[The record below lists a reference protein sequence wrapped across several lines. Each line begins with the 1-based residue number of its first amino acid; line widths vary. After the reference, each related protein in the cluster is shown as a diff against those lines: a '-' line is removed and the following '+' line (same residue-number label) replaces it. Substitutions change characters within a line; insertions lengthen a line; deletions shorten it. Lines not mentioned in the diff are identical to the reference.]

1 MTAESGSEYGATWS
15 PDGTRIAYIAA
26 EPFTHGYLTVANADG
41 SNRKRMIDTPVFWL
55 TPQWSPDGTMI
66 VVHTQQDQDPPIW
79 LIDSETGTVRAKLA
93 TTPAP
98 GSDDDTPGSA
108 DIWSFERVLP

>member
-1 MTAESGSEYGATWS
+1 MRTPINWQPASAVAKSEGSDAKQLI
-15 PDGTRIAYIAA
+15 D
-26 EPFTHGYLTVANADG
+26 EPVFYLTP
-41 SNRKRMIDTPVFWL
+41 R
-55 TPQWSPDGTMI
+55 WSPDGTMI

-93 TTPAP
+93 TTPVP